1 MTEVI
6 QPEKSQYSES
16 IEDEKCESLPSSSF
30 ESNEECEKQE
40 DSCLRRNLSVTYNH
54 YLNDESSIKQG

>member
-1 MTEVI
+1 MTE
-6 QPEKSQYSES
+6 KSPYSES
-16 IEDEKCESLPSSSF
+16 VEGENCGSLQNSSF